1 MRNSAFVLAATIAI
15 ASSSAAAQTQDIW
28 TYCKDPHPQVRL
40 AACSVIIENGH
51 EMGKALAD
59 AYSSRGTA
67 YSITGDQE
75 HAIADFDSAI
85 QLDPTRTLVFGFRA
99 AAHLARSEY
108 DLAVA
113 DY

>member
-1 MRNSAFVLAATIAI
+1 MFVSREAHMRNALFAVVAAPISI
-15 ASSSAAAQTQDIW
+15 VASSVQAQTQDIW

-51 EMGKALAD
+51 ETGKALAD

-85 QLDPTRTLVFGFRA
+85 NLDPTRTL
-99 AAHLARSEY
+99 
-108 DLAVA
+108 
-113 DY
+113 